1 MNNEG
6 LIYQCI
12 VTEEA
17 AMARGDMLGASV
29 ARQQGRE
36 LSQQPTDPRK
46 GYSRPHCDA
55 STWRGYQRW

>member
-12 VTEEA
+12 AAEEA
-17 AMARGDMLGASV
+17 ATAQGDVLGASV

-36 LSQQPTDPRK
+36 LMRQRPEAMKRAFK
-46 GYSRPHCDA
+46 GLPHPA
-55 STWRGYQRW
+55 RVLTKL